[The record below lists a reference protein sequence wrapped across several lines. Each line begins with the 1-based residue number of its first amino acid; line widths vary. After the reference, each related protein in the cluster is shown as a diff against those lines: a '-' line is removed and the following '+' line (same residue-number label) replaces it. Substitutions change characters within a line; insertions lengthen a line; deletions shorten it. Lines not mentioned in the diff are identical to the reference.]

1 MGWHKQCLS
10 PLNWEL
16 FLHVVQQGSFVKA
29 VSIYDMDKGYY
40 QRKLW
45 RQ

>member
-1 MGWHKQCLS
+1 MFVTAQLGM
-10 PLNWEL
+10 

-29 VSIYDMDKGYY
+29 GSIYDMENSYY